1 MRSLLLILIFL
12 IFSVTTTYAQ
22 NATSSSSVKRDSTKQ
37 MELNKRRDLIKNNI
51 ERLNLDEKKSNLNR
65 EKVKEAK
72 ILSVRK
78 QTALKLF
85 NVTHKRYSAAILRLE
100 ILIQRIN
107 NRLAII
113 KSENPNI
120 STTGIDKQ
128 VETASNLLTDAGK
141 NLDAVNANLE
151 TVLNSENPKESFTV
165 LKEELKSIKTQL
177 KEVHTILIK
186 TIKDIKGLRVGNTQ
200 LRLPTP
206 NNKEGDL

>member
-1 MRSLLLILIFL
+1 MRSTSHKSPTLSRCTIILENTACI
-12 IFSVTTTYAQ
+12 Q
-22 NATSSSSVKRDSTKQ
+22 PERDNSG
-37 MELNKRRDLIKNNI
+37 
-51 ERLNLDEKKSNLNR
+51 
-65 EKVKEAK
+65 
-72 ILSVRK
+72 
-78 QTALKLF
+78 
-85 NVTHKRYSAAILRLE
+85 
-100 ILIQRIN
+100 
-107 NRLAII
+107 LAII